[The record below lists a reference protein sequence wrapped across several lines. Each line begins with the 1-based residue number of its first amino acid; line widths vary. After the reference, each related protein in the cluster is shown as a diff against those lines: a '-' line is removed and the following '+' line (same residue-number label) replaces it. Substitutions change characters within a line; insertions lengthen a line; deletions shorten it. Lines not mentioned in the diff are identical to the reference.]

1 MKNVYDILVN
11 FKTVPYEFYEWN
23 TDDDIKHIKKICSI
37 KVSDDTIKDII
48 ENDCFVSKKFLEQI
62 KCKTEVFYNRMVKI
76 IEYACVIFND
86 DLALAIILDKNG
98 YIIGKSKLLFDE
110 SDDVILN
117 GKDLSVSTIKYNI
130 IKKTDNNLKYTR
142 NENKMISLI
151 NKYLE
156 KIYKQEEK
164 EELKYVYFECYNKT
178 EEDIKKI
185 YDKLKESISSADFNI
200 INRLKTL
207 IKVLKK

>member
-1 MKNVYDILVN
+1 
-11 FKTVPYEFYEWN
+11 
-23 TDDDIKHIKKICSI
+23 
-37 KVSDDTIKDII
+37 
-48 ENDCFVSKKFLEQI
+48 
-62 KCKTEVFYNRMVKI
+62 
-76 IEYACVIFND
+76 
-86 DLALAIILDKNG
+86 
-98 YIIGKSKLLFDE
+98 
-110 SDDVILN
+110 
-117 GKDLSVSTIKYNI
+117 
-130 IKKTDNNLKYTR
+130 
-142 NENKMISLI
+142 MISLI

-200 INRLKTL
+200 INRLKTI

>member
-11 FKTVPYEFYEWN
+11 FKKEPYEFYEWN

-200 INRLKTL
+200 INRLKTI

>member
-23 TDDDIKHIKKICSI
+23 TYDDIKHIKKICSI

-62 KCKTEVFYNRMVKI
+62 RCKTEVFYNRMVKI

>member
-11 FKTVPYEFYEWN
+11 FKKSPYEFYEWN

-62 KCKTEVFYNRMVKI
+62 KCKTEFFYNRMVKI

-200 INRLKTL
+200 INRLKTI